1 MSITSPKGTFGIASL
16 FILCLIGSLYYAYD
30 KSAAYDELQESYQNT
45 QVAVDSPAS
54 IIINTITEEETRTAK
69 GLIQG
74 SFDDLWGGMDSTKI
88 LDYYTKD
95 FYILEHGEIWNNDR
109 VKLFMKTSLDRES
122 LPKRVNR
129 MEYHTIEKYGDAI
142 NIAYDN
148 YGDFYQDD
156 SLVWEGHWLESALI
170 IPTETGWRIRTM
182 HSTRISVEQTK

>member
-1 MSITSPKGTFGIASL
+1 MSITSPQGTFGIASL
-16 FILCLIGSLYYAYD
+16 FILCLIGSLYFAYD

-45 QVAVDSPAS
+45 QVAVDSSAS
-54 IIINTITEEETRTAK
+54 IITNTITEEETRTAK

-95 FYILEHGEIWNNDR
+95 FYILEHGEICNNDSI
-109 VKLFMKTSLDRES
+109 KLFMKTSLDRES

-129 MEYHTIEKYGDAI
+129 MEYHTIEKYGYII

-148 YGDFYQDD
+148 HGDFYQGD
-156 SLVWEGHWLESALI
+156 SLFWEGHWLESAII
-170 IPTETGWRIRTM
+170 IPTEKGWRIRTM

>member
-16 FILCLIGSLYYAYD
+16 LILCLIGSLYYAYD
-30 KSAAYDELQESYQNT
+30 KSAAYDELQESYHKVKND
-45 QVAVDSPAS
+45 AYGPANIS
-54 IIINTITEEETRTAK
+54 VNDITSEEKKIAK

-88 LDYYTKD
+88 LDYHTEDY
-95 FYILEHGEIWNNDR
+95 YILEHGEIWNNDR
-109 VKLFMKTSLDRES
+109 VKLFMKTSLDRGD

-148 YGDFYQDD
+148 YGDFYKGD
-156 SLVWEGHWLESALI
+156 SLVWEGHWLESAYI
-170 IPTETGWRIRTM
+170 IPTEAGWRIRSM
-182 HSTRISVEQTK
+182 HSTRMPVEQKQ